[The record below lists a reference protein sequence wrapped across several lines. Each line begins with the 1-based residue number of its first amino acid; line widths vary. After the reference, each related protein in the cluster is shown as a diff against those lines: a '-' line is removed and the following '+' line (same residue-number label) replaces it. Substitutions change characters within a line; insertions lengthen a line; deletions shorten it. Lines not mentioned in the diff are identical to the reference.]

1 MAEIQNWDK
10 VLTREG
16 YERLKKE
23 LDYLIRVKRPEIAEK
38 IRRAREYGD
47 LSENAEYHAARRS
60 RPWWRAALP
69 SLSASCAAPASST
82 PNLVGL
88 TKGLRNF
95 TSARS
100 RLRHQR
106 LRFWHSH
113 NCIYSLV
120 G

>member
-47 LSENAEYHAARRS
+47 LSENAEYHAAKEEQ
-60 RPWWRAALP
+60 ALVEGRIAE
-69 SLSASCAAPASST
+69 LER
-82 PNLVGL
+82 L
-88 TKGLRNF
+88 LRG
-95 TSARS
+95 AR
-100 RLRHQR
+100 
-106 LRFWHSH
+106 
-113 NCIYSLV
+113 IID